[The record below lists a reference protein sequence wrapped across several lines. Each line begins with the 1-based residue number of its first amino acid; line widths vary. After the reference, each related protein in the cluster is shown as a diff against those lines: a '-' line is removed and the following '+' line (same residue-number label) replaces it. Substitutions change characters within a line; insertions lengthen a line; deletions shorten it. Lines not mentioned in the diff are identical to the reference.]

1 MNFYQNRAKG
11 KKEKIKEYIPYG
23 FFSYKIQ
30 TDKTILYC
38 LGINRYTFRLQTVK
52 KEKARNKSHKEQ

>member
-38 LGINRYTFRLQTVK
+38 LGIKRYTLRLQNC
-52 KEKARNKSHKEQ
+52 KERKSKEQIT